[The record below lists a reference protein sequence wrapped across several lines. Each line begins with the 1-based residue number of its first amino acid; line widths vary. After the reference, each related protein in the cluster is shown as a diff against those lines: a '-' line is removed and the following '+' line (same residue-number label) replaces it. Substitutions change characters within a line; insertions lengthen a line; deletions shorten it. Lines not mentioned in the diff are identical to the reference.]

1 MSQRSWIMGVS
12 VVAHAALAVGIG
24 RIEAKTVHEATAIEI
39 AEVAPPPPPPAP
51 IEAKPAPEPKAEAT
65 RKVAAV
71 APAPTEA
78 PAETPQLGA
87 ALPDF
92 GLSLSGGV
100 GGDGIAV
107 PVAAAAPRVAAPVVK
122 KELSA
127 LPAAVPADACSEQSK
142 PKPKNVPQ
150 PAYTAAASAAAIEG
164 KVRLSLTVDELGNV
178 IDVKVLQGLGYG
190 LDEAALDAARQASFE
205 PALACGKPVR
215 ATFTISMRFS
225 AS

>member
-1 MSQRSWIMGVS
+1 MGVS
-12 VVAHAALAVGIG
+12 VVAHTALAVGIG
-24 RIEAKTVHEATAIEI
+24 RIEAKTVHEVTAIEI
-39 AEVAPPPPPPAP
+39 AEVAPPPPPTAP
-51 IEAKPAPEPKAEAT
+51 IEAKPASPEPQEHT
-65 RKVAAV
+65 PRKVAAP
-71 APAPTEA
+71 APAPAEA
-78 PAETPQLGA
+78 PPETPQLGA

-107 PVAAAAPRVAAPVVK
+107 PVAAAAPKVAAPVVK

-164 KVRLSLTVDELGNV
+164 KVRLSLTVDEQGNV

-190 LDEAALDAARQASFE
+190 LDEAALDAARQASFD
-205 PALACGKPVR
+205 PALACGKAVR

>member
-1 MSQRSWIMGVS
+1 MGVS
-12 VVAHAALAVGIG
+12 VLAHAALAVGINK
-24 RIEAKTVHEATAIEI
+24 IEAKTVHEATAIEF
-39 AEVAPPPPPPAP
+39 AEVAPPPPPPTP
-51 IEAKPAPEPKAEAT
+51 IEAKPTPEPPQKAT
-65 RKVAAV
+65 RKVAAE

-78 PAETPQLGA
+78 PPETPQLGA

-100 GGDGIAV
+100 GGEGIAV
-107 PVAAAAPRVAAPVVK
+107 PAAAAAPRPVAAPVVK
-122 KELSA
+122 RELSA
-127 LPAAVPADACSEQSK
+127 APADVPVDACSEQTK

-150 PAYTAAASAAAIEG
+150 PAYTAAASAAAVEG
-164 KVRLSLTVDELGNV
+164 KVRLSLTVDEQGNV

-225 AS
+225 AG